1 MTSKIIKKIALFLLI
16 TVVISGCSQ
25 TVSIRVLEPSQIER
39 AASTKKI
46 SVAEFKNDSVGLSN
60 NIEAQLA
67 NKKIDNK
74 NYFTMISRKD
84 FKKIIDEQKI
94 QNSGLVNVSDAVEVG
109 NLIGAE
115 AIISGS
121 VSKVASNDTKYFS
134 ERIGCADSKCKT
146 FTVYKVRCTKRI
158 VSLSADIRMID
169 VAKGDIIYADTIS
182 KSSEYS
188 HCSDDSTALPSAD
201 IAARKLSDGIA
212 TAFTYKL
219 TPFYRYFEVILL
231 EKPDIKYNNNEEKLL
246 EVSLEYIKQS
256 RYDKAERYLVDLIDS
271 TKQKSY
277 VPFYNLGVVKEAL
290 GDYVE
295 AQKYYNIAD
304 EIVVEPVEEVSL
316 AYVRIQNLIEKN
328 AKAKEQLSK

>member
-1 MTSKIIKKIALFLLI
+1 MLNIKKIVLFFLAAI
-16 TVVISGCSQ
+16 VISGCSQ
-25 TVSIRVLEPSQIER
+25 TISVRVLEPSQIER

-46 SVAEFKNDSVGLSN
+46 SVVEFKNDSVGLSN
-60 NIEAQLA
+60 KIEAQLA

-121 VSKVASNDTKYFS
+121 VSKVASNDTNYLS
-134 ERIGCADSKCKT
+134 ERIGCADNKCKT

-182 KSSEYS
+182 KSSEFS
-188 HCSDDSTALPSAD
+188 HCSDDSTALPSAE
-201 IAARKLSDGIA
+201 IAARKLSDSIA
-212 TAFTYKL
+212 TNFTYKL
-219 TPFYRYFEVILL
+219 TPYYRYFEVVLL
-231 EKPDIKYNNNEEKLL
+231 EKPDIDYGDNEKKLL
-246 EVSLEYIKQS
+246 EVSLEYIKQN
-256 RYDKAERYLVDLIDS
+256 RYDKAEKYLVDLIDS
-271 TKQKSY
+271 TRQKSY
-277 VPFYNLGVVKEAL
+277 VPFYNLGVVKEAQ
-290 GDYVE
+290 GDYAE

-304 EIVVEPVEEVSL
+304 EMVIEPVEEVSL
-316 AYVRIQNLIEKN
+316 AYVRIQNLIEKSSI
-328 AKAKEQLSK
+328 AKEQLSK

>member
-1 MTSKIIKKIALFLLI
+1 MLNIKKIVLFFLAAI
-16 TVVISGCSQ
+16 VISGCSQ
-25 TVSIRVLEPSQIER
+25 TISVRVLEPSQIER

-46 SVAEFKNDSVGLSN
+46 SVVEFKNDSVGLSN
-60 NIEAQLA
+60 KIEAQLA

-121 VSKVASNDTKYFS
+121 VSKVASNDTNYLS
-134 ERIGCADSKCKT
+134 ERIGCADNKCKT

-182 KSSEYS
+182 KSSEFS
-188 HCSDDSTALPSAD
+188 HCSDDSTALPSAE
-201 IAARKLSDGIA
+201 IAARKLSDSIA
-212 TAFTYKL
+212 TNFTYKL
-219 TPFYRYFEVILL
+219 TPYYRYFEVVLL
-231 EKPDIKYNNNEEKLL
+231 EKPDIDYGDNEKKLL
-246 EVSLEYIKQS
+246 EVSLEYIKQN
-256 RYDKAERYLVDLIDS
+256 RYDKAEKYLVDLIDS
-271 TKQKSY
+271 TSQKSY
-277 VPFYNLGVVKEAL
+277 VPFYNLGVVKEAQ
-290 GDYVE
+290 GDYAE

-304 EIVVEPVEEVSL
+304 EMVIEPVEEVSL
-316 AYVRIQNLIEKN
+316 AYVRIQNLIEKSSI
-328 AKAKEQLSK
+328 AKEQLSK